1 MKSKWKSH
9 NFLSPISGDSLK
21 SMKQNE
27 IIVIHSKKAFE
38 IVYFL
43 VAWVTFWNFQLSF
56 LFADT
61 MAPFKR
67 YEQLSELVKKYPCLC
82 NKQEKDFKK
91 EEVKRRAW
99 KEIANEL
106 DLENGKVVEQRW
118 KNVTQKFL
126 PKSVFFAF
134 CFFSWRLLHRL
145 RNKANDA
152 RSSERRLP
160 AISLFSRN
168 NIFF

>member
-1 MKSKWKSH
+1 
-9 NFLSPISGDSLK
+9 
-21 SMKQNE
+21 
-27 IIVIHSKKAFE
+27 
-38 IVYFL
+38 
-43 VAWVTFWNFQLSF
+43 
-56 LFADT
+56 

-134 CFFSWRLLHRL
+134 CFFS
-145 RNKANDA
+145 
-152 RSSERRLP
+152 
-160 AISLFSRN
+160 
-168 NIFF
+168 